1 MMEKK
6 ANLRRTTSYVAPSKE
21 ELKFLDE
28 ESSESEKS
36 ETPKE
41 EIISVKSVQETA
53 LNGKKIVS
61 YDVTSV
67 ASDDKISTVSNK
79 KRNLFRR
86 KTMLTTEFSGLSVNL
101 ETLLPTKPE

>member
-1 MMEKK
+1 M
-6 ANLRRTTSYVAPSKE
+6 
-21 ELKFLDE
+21 
-28 ESSESEKS
+28 
-36 ETPKE
+36 
-41 EIISVKSVQETA
+41 
-53 LNGKKIVS
+53 VS